1 MSKGW
6 HIGRTLAESESENK
20 KGPSRGITISDEC
33 VYDRK
38 KQRRRRWPIIA
49 TARRFRFRFRETAI
63 PLGIIFLFRVEKFGL
78 HVASQ
83 FPRQPRSRLN
93 AATEPDELKNR
104 DYANKNFLLI
114 L

>member
-1 MSKGW
+1 MNVS
-6 HIGRTLAESESENK
+6 TTE
-20 KGPSRGITISDEC
+20 
-33 VYDRK
+33 K

-49 TARRFRFRFRETAI
+49 TARRFRFRETAI

-104 DYANKNFLLI
+104 DYANKKFPTHSSSQSFLQKI
-114 L
+114 STA